1 MTRVG
6 RLIRRSRASPNRR
19 MFVQQ
24 TVELPVNGSHE
35 RESSP
40 GRSGRGRRPE
50 QGRISKMFDAD
61 GLDHYWDTSLARFK
75 EKNDVDI

>member
-1 MTRVG
+1 MDHT
-6 RLIRRSRASPNRR
+6 
-19 MFVQQ
+19 
-24 TVELPVNGSHE
+24 